1 MKLLLIACVVAV
13 AAAGNLRTFGKDKR
27 CNGREGADKG
37 TAIWCK
43 CNAESQLITDD
54 TACKNNGGGRDK
66 LCKLADADN
75 APTCVPQEEA
85 KSKTPVAPAPP
96 TTSGG
101 PKQQQ
106 EEPKAGGVKA
116 LTALGNAGKLG
127 TDASKKVATA
137 LGTNVGDKEAPKKK
151 QQEDIA
157 PGSQGQI
164 GKYASGK
171 KGPTKQQQQVEAPT
185 GGKNQVCCKAKGVPA
200 KMFDQ
205 CRAQMRPAPGKC
217 GENKKSQSQ
226 SQQDSPSGQQ
236 VVVKQTTEGL
246 CADKCNN
253 GKVDNADLKAL
264 AEKMEKLKGNE
275 AALADTLKAAG
286 EKSDAAKAHL
296 TKAAAAEV
304 TAAGELLA
312 KQQALLA
319 AQTAKEAA
327 CKNNGGKMGEL
338 NDALASVD
346 AAHAARDLAALAAST
361 ASKALTEAKAA
372 EAGRFGFG
380 VGLTHVSNWWNN
392 DGATVAAATRKNWW
406 NNGKLNDAEINA
418 KRARGEH
425 TEAENAAMEAG
436 RKEAEATKKAADAK
450 GAQAGATKKASNAA
464 NTAIMAG
471 IAANAAKAE
480 VGRLQEAED
489 ARKAEKEAAMAES
502 EKLKGLDD
510 NAKEACKTAC
520 KAAFELITK
529 ATTAAMTQTGG
540 PAVTFGSVQGMTIA
554 QEVMTEAM
562 TGGKSTYLLFLE
574 Q

>member
-1 MKLLLIACVVAV
+1 M
-13 AAAGNLRTFGKDKR
+13 
-27 CNGREGADKG
+27 
-37 TAIWCK
+37 
-43 CNAESQLITDD
+43 
-54 TACKNNGGGRDK
+54 
-66 LCKLADADN
+66 
-75 APTCVPQEEA
+75 
-85 KSKTPVAPAPP
+85 
-96 TTSGG
+96 
-101 PKQQQ
+101 
-106 EEPKAGGVKA
+106 
-116 LTALGNAGKLG
+116 
-127 TDASKKVATA
+127 
-137 LGTNVGDKEAPKKK
+137 
-151 QQEDIA
+151 
-157 PGSQGQI
+157 
-164 GKYASGK
+164 
-171 KGPTKQQQQVEAPT
+171 
-185 GGKNQVCCKAKGVPA
+185 
-200 KMFDQ
+200 
-205 CRAQMRPAPGKC
+205 
-217 GENKKSQSQ
+217 
-226 SQQDSPSGQQ
+226 
-236 VVVKQTTEGL
+236 VVKQTTEGL

-380 VGLTHVSNWWNN
+380 IGLTHVSNWWNN

-406 NNGKLNDAEINA
+406 NNGKLKDAEIKA

-502 EKLKGLDD
+502 KKLKGLDD

-554 QEVMTEAM
+554 QEAMTEAM
-562 TGGKSTYLLFLE
+562 TGGTKAAKGAGHLLFLE